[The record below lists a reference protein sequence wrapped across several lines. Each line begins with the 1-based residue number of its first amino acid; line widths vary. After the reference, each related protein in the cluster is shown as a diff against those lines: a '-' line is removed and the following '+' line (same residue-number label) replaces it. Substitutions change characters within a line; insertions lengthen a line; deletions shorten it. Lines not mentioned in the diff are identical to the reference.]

1 MSFSTVGTSPSRSP
15 EKWRLYVTASNY
27 GIVACEEG
35 KYPFVSDNKLST
47 ATFPALLPTHYYY
60 SQVMFDIEGH
70 PAMKEVIHFIP
81 LEPATKLLPAL
92 YESVKD
98 DPEAHGIKINS
109 AKTEESRSKHRARLE
124 NLQWSPS
131 DCMSSQNKSGIRKAS
146 LPNPLTNKW
155 ASVPGPFMIKW
166 CVSPDSKLG
175 KKTVGTKRKANDA
188 LPSGFEVK
196 SDVDFPGVKFLATV
210 PVGTD
215 FSTKLIDGKLNIV
228 VFDKSKQAEAE
239 AAADAADA
247 ADEAEDA
254 DDAAEDDEE

>member
-1 MSFSTVGTSPSRSP
+1 MPISLGEFVSFSTVGTSPSRSP

-27 GIVACEEG
+27 GIVSCEEG
-35 KYPFVSDNKLST
+35 KYPFV
-47 ATFPALLPTHYYY
+47 
-60 SQVMFDIEGH
+60 MFDIEGF
-70 PAMKEVIHFIP
+70 PAMKEVIHFLP

-155 ASVPGPFMIKW
+155 SSVPAPFMIKW
-166 CVSPDSKLG
+166 CVSADSKLG

-196 SDVDFPGVKFLATV
+196 SEIDFPGVKFLATI

-228 VFDKSKQAEAE
+228 VYDKSKSAEAG
-239 AAADAADA
+239 AGADTADAADA

-254 DDAAEDDEE
+254 DDAAEDDDE